1 MLKLQNETKCHNI
14 NLVTPEH
21 VVPQVIEA
29 IYEAVAAGLNLPIV
43 YNTSSYDSMRSLQLL
58 DGLVDI
64 YMPDF
69 KFWDPGTSQRLCKAR
84 DYPEVTQR
92 VIAEMHRQVGPLCF
106 DERGLAKKGVLLRHL
121 VMPSYVEESKK
132 IMEFAAGVS
141 KDTYVHIM
149 EQYRPEFT
157 VGKGERRARSG
168 FTRYDEINRPVN
180 ESEMAEVQSH
190 ALSVG
195 LWRFEDNFWL
205 EDPGQTT

>member
-1 MLKLQNETKCHNI
+1 M
-14 NLVTPEH
+14 
-21 VVPQVIEA
+21 
-29 IYEAVAAGLNLPIV
+29 
-43 YNTSSYDSMRSLQLL
+43 
-58 DGLVDI
+58 
-64 YMPDF
+64 
-69 KFWDPGTSQRLCKAR
+69 KAR
-84 DYPEVTQR
+84 DYPDRAREA
-92 VIAEMHRQVGPLCF
+92 IKEMHRQVGPLCF

-180 ESEMAEVQSH
+180 DSEMAEVQSH
-190 ALSVG
+190 AIQVRLFQFH
-195 LWRFEDNFWL
+195 LL
-205 EDPGQTT
+205 